1 MIIFRTD
8 SFKKDFKKLPDE
20 IKRRTEK
27 ALILLID
34 NPNHPSLQ
42 IKKTKGKIIK
52 GHDNVFEGRIT
63 KNYRFLFLTERGVF
77 VLLCCGTHDEFF
89 K

>member
-27 ALILLID
+27 ALILLIG

-52 GHDNVFEGRIT
+52 GYDNVFEGRVT
-63 KNYRFLFLTERGVF
+63 KNYRFLFLIERGVF
-77 VLLCCGTHDEFF
+77 VLLRCGTHDEFF